1 MNKLAKVKKYKKY
14 LFRWINCQKSKST
27 KSLAFVLKIGKY
39 FNTEKN
45 SKYPEKTSFKSLKHI
60 YSITI
65 DVQFCT
71 IMQLKVGNQ
80 VVDIIVNIIPRSKYY
95 TRIWITEG
103 SDGASLFSLIC

>member
-1 MNKLAKVKKYKKY
+1 MNKLPKVKNY
-14 LFRWINCQKSKST
+14 LKSCFCT
-27 KSLAFVLKIGKY
+27 KNRKIFQY
-39 FNTEKN
+39 RKN

-65 DVQFCT
+65 DVHFCT

-95 TRIWITEG
+95 TRI
-103 SDGASLFSLIC
+103 

>member
-1 MNKLAKVKKYKKY
+1 MNKLAKVKNY
-14 LFRWINCQKSKST
+14 LKSCLCT
-27 KSLAFVLKIGKY
+27 KNRKIFQY
-39 FNTEKN
+39 RKN

-95 TRIWITEG
+95 TPI
-103 SDGASLFSLIC
+103 